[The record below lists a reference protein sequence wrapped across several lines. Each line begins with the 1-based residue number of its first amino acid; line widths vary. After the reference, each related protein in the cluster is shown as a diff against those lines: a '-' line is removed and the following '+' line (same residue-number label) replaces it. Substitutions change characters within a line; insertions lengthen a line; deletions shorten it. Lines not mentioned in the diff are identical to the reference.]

1 MSVLA
6 PCGECDGKGK
16 IKGRS
21 CEWCEGT
28 GQVEIPDGFRKRKSR
43 TKADLRRIEAD
54 QQVPHDT
61 KNHPADATVIKCPPA
76 RMTISRG
83 E

>member
-1 MSVLA
+1 MSALV
-6 PCGECDGKGK
+6 PCGECGGKGT
-16 IKGRS
+16 KGKKM

-28 GQVEIPDGFRKRKSR
+28 GQIEVPDGFRKRKSR
-43 TKADLRRIEAD
+43 TKADLKRIEAD
-54 QQVPHDT
+54 QQIPHDT
-61 KNHPADATVIKCPPA
+61 KNHPADATVIKAPPA